1 MWNRRKKNM
10 MTRLTQ
16 IFGIEPT
23 GDHELRNEEIGY
35 FVTYAPKEKTVEIRI
50 NTFVN
55 PYTQD
60 MEKVYQER
68 IDRISAFT
76 EVCEDK
82 TILDMVNIQANE
94 PSKLGS
100 MQIVVTIEES
110 WATDDVLT
118 RLKDIIYQI
127 HSEQVPNESLV
138 WFKSEYNDNI
148 CYFEGNMWWYPKRAV
163 IMGEEEYERLDFS
176 DEMNYDEEMWYIV
189 EGEYD
194 QMESYDSF
202 ELISSQEF
210 QNIWEKTGKSKT
222 IKEW

>member
-16 IFGIEPT
+16 IFGLEPI
-23 GDHELRNEEIGY
+23 GKHNLLNKEINCI
-35 FVTYAPKEKTVEIRI
+35 VTYAPKEKTVEIRI

-60 MEKVYQER
+60 VEKVYQER

-100 MQIVVTIEES
+100 MQIVVAIEES

>member
-16 IFGIEPT
+16 IFGLEPI
-23 GDHELRNEEIGY
+23 GKHNLLNKEIN
-35 FVTYAPKEKTVEIRI
+35 FIVTYAPKEKTVEIRI

-60 MEKVYQER
+60 VEKVYQER

-82 TILDMVNIQANE
+82 TILDMVTIQANE

>member
-16 IFGIEPT
+16 IFGLEPI
-23 GDHELRNEEIGY
+23 GKHNLLNKEIN
-35 FVTYAPKEKTVEIRI
+35 FIVTYAPKEKTVEIRI

-60 MEKVYQER
+60 VEKVYQER

-82 TILDMVNIQANE
+82 TILDMVTIQANE

-110 WATDDVLT
+110 WAADDVLT

>member
-16 IFGIEPT
+16 IFGLEPI
-23 GDHELRNEEIGY
+23 GKHNLLNKEIN
-35 FVTYAPKEKTVEIRI
+35 FIVTYAPKEKTVEIRI

-60 MEKVYQER
+60 VEKVYQER

-100 MQIVVTIEES
+100 MQIVVAIEES

>member
-10 MTRLTQ
+10 MQRLTQ
-16 IFGIEPT
+16 IFGIEPI
-23 GDHELRNEEIGY
+23 GDYELRNEEIGY
-35 FVTYAPKEKTVEIRI
+35 YVTYAPKEETVQIRI

-60 MEKVYQER
+60 VERVYQER
-68 IDRISAFT
+68 IDRISAFK

-82 TILDMVNIQANE
+82 TIPELVEIEASE

-100 MQIVVTIEES
+100 MQVVLTIQES
-110 WATDDVLT
+110 GATEDVLT
-118 RLKDIIYQI
+118 RLKDIIYQL

-148 CYFEGNMWWYPKRAV
+148 CYFEGNLWWFPKRAV
-163 IMGEEEYERLDFS
+163 IMGEEEYERFDFS
-176 DEMNYDEEMWYIV
+176 DEMKYDDEMWYIV

-194 QMESYDSF
+194 QLESYDSF

-210 QNIWEKTGKSKT
+210 QNIWEET
-222 IKEW
+222 ERVRVYNEN

>member
-16 IFGIEPT
+16 IFGLEPI
-23 GDHELRNEEIGY
+23 GKHNLLNKEIN
-35 FVTYAPKEKTVEIRI
+35 FIVTYAPKEKTVEIRI

-60 MEKVYQER
+60 VEKVYQER

-163 IMGEEEYERLDFS
+163 IMGEEEYERLTLPSPLCSIRYQYPQNSHSRSSMHTHQSFHQNRILRS
-176 DEMNYDEEMWYIV
+176 AYLPLPVMNRACHPMH
-189 EGEYD
+189 
-194 QMESYDSF
+194 
-202 ELISSQEF
+202 
-210 QNIWEKTGKSKT
+210 
-222 IKEW
+222 